1 MGRIV
6 LREASV
12 WDAVEGRRD
21 ECTVVVDGDRID
33 AILPPATEV
42 ATGHDDR
49 VIDLAGRTVLPGMV
63 TSHFHASYHELGA
76 RPGPFGLEEPP
87 ALQAVRA
94 VNSLGLAVRSGFTG
108 AISAGAPHGID
119 AAMKLAI
126 AEGAIVGPRLVT
138 GSHDLSSTG
147 HANDASFPWY
157 WDVRARGALRCC
169 DGPEEYRKAVREEA
183 KAGAEMIKLF
193 VTGGHGTTQPRE
205 RLEIAPDELR
215 VAIETAHERGVRI
228 RGHIANKEALLLA
241 VGFGIDIVDHGDGL
255 DAECI
260 DRLVETGT
268 ALVPSQLFPARLY
281 ELMGARF
288 GFTDAMKRDIDA
300 GLAVLRSAQDAG
312 VKLLIGDDYGAM
324 GFPHGAY
331 ADELDFYVRE
341 AGMSPAEVL
350 GWATVNGAEALGHP
364 GDLGLVAEGRL
375 ADLVIVDGDPLADV
389 GILRDPARILAVLKG
404 GAFVKDQLAV
414 APALANA

>member
-6 LREASV
+6 LREATV

-21 ECTVVVDGDRID
+21 ACTVVVEGERI
-33 AILPPATEV
+33 AAVLPRGADVE
-42 ATGHDDR
+42 TGPDDR
-49 VIDLAGRTVLPGMV
+49 VVDVAGRTVMPGMV

-76 RPGPFGLEEPP
+76 KPGPFGLEEPP

-94 VNSLGLAVRSGFTG
+94 VNNLGLAVRSGFTG
-108 AISAGAPHGID
+108 AVSAGAPHGID
-119 AAMKLAI
+119 AAMKLAMR
-126 AEGAIVGPRLVT
+126 EGAIVGPRLVA

-157 WDVRARGALRCC
+157 WDVRARGALLCC
-169 DGPEEYRKAVREEA
+169 DGPEEYRKAVREEV

-215 VAIETAHERGVRI
+215 AAIETAHERGVRI

-241 VGFGIDIVDHGDGL
+241 VGLGIDIVDHGDGL
-255 DAECI
+255 DDECI
-260 DRLVETGT
+260 ALLVETGT
-268 ALVPSQLFPARLY
+268 ALVPSQLFPMRLH
-281 ELMGARF
+281 ELMGKSF
-288 GFTDAMKRDIDA
+288 GFTDAMKRDIDD

-312 VKLLIGDDYGAM
+312 VTLLIGDDYGAM
-324 GFPHGAY
+324 GFPHGHY

-341 AGMSPAEVL
+341 AGMTPEEVL
-350 GWATVNGAEALGHP
+350 GWATINGADALGRP
-364 GDLGLVAEGRL
+364 GELGAVADGLL
-375 ADLVIVDGDPLADV
+375 ADLLVVDGDPSTDV
-389 GILRDPARILAVLKG
+389 GILRDASRIVAVLKG
-404 GAFVKDQLAV
+404 GAFVKDELARE
-414 APALANA
+414 PALAR